1 LRSAKQAGAGLNV
14 EFTPVR
20 LVPAYRKVA
29 DAIIER
35 ILDRTLPHGER
46 LPPEAALAEKFGV
59 NRGTLREALR
69 DLESQGLL
77 TRQRGSKRMVVTQ
90 PRAAQLADGLQ
101 RAFAIQGITALE
113 VWEALRVL
121 EPPLAEAAAL
131 ARTDEDIVALE
142 AVVALYAAD
151 HTEAGHAVEH
161 VGAFFRAVANASRNR
176 VLALAQEPLVRLL
189 EPTLALVIDRVP
201 QARKRIADAE
211 QQVAQAIIAGDAPRA
226 LNWMGKHI
234 RDLRRGYEVAGIT
247 LDTMVSTAG

>member
-1 LRSAKQAGAGLNV
+1 MSV
-14 EFTPVR
+14 DFTPVR

-46 LPPEAALAEKFGV
+46 LPPEAELAEKFGV

-131 ARTDEDIVALE
+131 ARTDEDIVAL
-142 AVVALYAAD
+142 D
-151 HTEAGHAVEH
+151 AVEH

-247 LDTMVSTAG
+247 LDTTVSTVG

>member
-1 LRSAKQAGAGLNV
+1 VNV
-14 EFTPVR
+14 DFAPVR

-29 DAIIER
+29 DAILER
-35 ILDRTLPHGER
+35 ILDRTLPHGQR
-46 LPPEAALAEKFGV
+46 LPPEAELAEQFGV

-90 PRAAQLADGLQ
+90 PKASQLADGLQ

-131 ARTDEDIVALE
+131 ARTDADVAALQ
-142 AVVALYAAD
+142 AVVAQYRQD
-151 HTEAGHAVEH
+151 HEEAGHAVQH
-161 VGAFFRAVANASRNR
+161 VGTFFRTVAAASRNR

-201 QARKRIADAE
+201 QARKRIEDAE
-211 QQVAQAIIAGDAPRA
+211 RQVAEAIIAGDTARA
-226 LNWMGKHI
+226 QAWMGKHV
-234 RDLRRGYEVAGIT
+234 RDLRRGYELAGIT
-247 LDTMVSTAG
+247 LDTAVDVAPGGGQGQGG

>member
-1 LRSAKQAGAGLNV
+1 MNV
-14 EFTPVR
+14 DFAPVR

-29 DAIIER
+29 DAILER
-35 ILDRTLPHGER
+35 ILDRTLPHGQR
-46 LPPEAALAEKFGV
+46 LPPEAELAEKFGV

-69 DLESQGLL
+69 DLQSQGLL

-90 PRAAQLADGLQ
+90 PQASQLADGLQ

-131 ARTDEDIVALE
+131 ARTDIDVAALQE
-142 AVVALYAAD
+142 VVARYSAD
-151 HTEAGHAVEH
+151 HTEAGHAVQH
-161 VGAFFRAVANASRNR
+161 VGTFFRTVAAASRNR

-201 QARKRIADAE
+201 QARKRIEDAE
-211 QQVAQAIIAGDAPRA
+211 RQVAEAIIAGDTARA
-226 LNWMGKHI
+226 QAWMGKHI
-234 RDLRRGYEVAGIT
+234 RDLRRGYELAGIT
-247 LDTMVSTAG
+247 LETTVEATPAAG

>member
-1 LRSAKQAGAGLNV
+1 MNV

-29 DAIIER
+29 DAILER
-35 ILDRTLPHGER
+35 ILDRRLPDGQR
-46 LPPEAALAEKFGV
+46 LPPEAVLAEQFGV

-77 TRQRGSKRMVVTQ
+77 SRHKGSKRMVVTQ
-90 PRAAQLADGLQ
+90 PQATQLADGLQ

-113 VWEALRVL
+113 VWGALRVL

-131 ARTDEDIVALE
+131 ARTAEDIETLQ
-142 AVVALYAAD
+142 AVVARYAAD
-151 HTEAGHAVEH
+151 HAVTEHAVAN
-161 VGAFFRAVANASRNR
+161 VTAFFRAVAAASHNR

-201 QARKRIADAE
+201 QARARIRDAE
-211 QQVAQAIIAGDAPRA
+211 QQVAEAIVLGDAPRA
-226 LNWMGKHI
+226 LAWMGKHI

-247 LDTMVSTAG
+247 LDTTVTASL

>member
-1 LRSAKQAGAGLNV
+1 LSV

-29 DAIIER
+29 DAILER

-46 LPPEAALAEKFGV
+46 LPPEAELAEKFGV

-77 TRQRGSKRMVVTQ
+77 SRQRGSKRMVVTQ

-121 EPPLAEAAAL
+121 EPPLAEAAAQ
-131 ARTDEDIVALE
+131 ARTEEDIAALE

-211 QQVAQAIIAGDAPRA
+211 QQVAQAIIAGDSARA

-247 LDTMVSTAG
+247 LDTTVTTGG